1 MPDRETIEKTL
12 TKERTRLLEWYRSQ
26 PADVVNAECTKSE
39 DPDGGMWKAKDH
51 LAHLAHIERAFQGMI
66 ERSLSGKKNPVGFSG
81 TNRDEIIAGVHRGNE
96 TNVEEHRNDDLETLL
111 TDLEAARADTLSLL
125 DRLTDDQLAQPLP
138 GAPWNDGTVGGVLI
152 TNAHHEI
159 QHMTW
164 VKEGLGDSV

>member
-26 PADVVNAECTKSE
+26 SADVVNAECTKSE
-39 DPDGGMWKAKDH
+39 DPEGGMWKAKDH
-51 LAHLAHIERAFQGMI
+51 LAHLAMI
-66 ERSLSGKKNPVGFSG
+66 ERSLEGKKNPFGFG
-81 TNRDEIIAGVHRGNE
+81 GRDRDEVIAGVHRGNE
-96 TNVEEHRNDDLETLL
+96 NNVTEHRDDDLETLL

-164 VKEGLGDSV
+164 VKEGLGAV